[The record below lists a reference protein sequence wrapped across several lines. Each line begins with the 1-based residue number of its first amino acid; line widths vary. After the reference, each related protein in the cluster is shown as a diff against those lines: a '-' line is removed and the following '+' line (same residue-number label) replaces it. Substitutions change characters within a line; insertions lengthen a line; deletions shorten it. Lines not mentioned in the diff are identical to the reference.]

1 MLQTTCREQPA
12 HEILDADMRA
22 AIVVFGIGCGLDPLV
37 LRAGDS
43 VLPKNRL
50 LTRGAPHGPTTVREW
65 WLAKVQDQG
74 PPHSTFKLKG
84 SPFYLSSSAGV
95 RAAARPAFV
104 FQHVHEHAQ
113 KHMGYIVKRFQPG
126 DGSTSRH
133 ARVHFARRLLKA
145 SAGAVDYQRLDLRIL
160 QRNAAPVDPQCAP
173 VDAHEA
179 RSWVVN
185 PLPRMGR
192 STARKDRMPGV
203 RAKLDDKPAP
213 PTKRD
218 GNASIRTNRG

>member
-1 MLQTTCREQPA
+1 
-12 HEILDADMRA
+12 
-22 AIVVFGIGCGLDPLV
+22 
-37 LRAGDS
+37 
-43 VLPKNRL
+43 
-50 LTRGAPHGPTTVREW
+50 
-65 WLAKVQDQG
+65 
-74 PPHSTFKLKG
+74 
-84 SPFYLSSSAGV
+84 
-95 RAAARPAFV
+95 
-104 FQHVHEHAQ
+104 
-113 KHMGYIVKRFQPG
+113 MGYIVKRFQPG

-160 QRNAAPVDPQCAP
+160 QRNAAAVDLQCAP

-213 PTKRD
+213 HKARWECINSHESRLTHSRVPRWKYD
-218 GNASIRTNRG
+218 IRTCDNRSSPAPKALFGRRARLAEPRSFPWSRVRKLTTSASFKG